1 MEIEIV
7 ILVFI
12 SALTLSFGVNILKK
26 KTRTYKRQLLL
37 FSVIFSQFAWVV
49 TNLLTLLFYDV
60 DYWNLI
66 FTRSSFAAAAIISI
80 CFLKLINEISQPR
93 NKAFVWMLIFIQ
105 MSWIPLSFTNLI
117 VDSVI
122 AGEKC

>member
-7 ILVFI
+7 LLVFI
-12 SALTLSFGVNILKK
+12 SVLTLSFGVNILKK

-80 CFLKLINEISQPR
+80 SFLKLINEIYP
-93 NKAFVWMLIFIQ
+93 NLETKH
-105 MSWIPLSFTNLI
+105 SFGC
-117 VDSVI
+117 SFSFKSP
-122 AGEKC
+122 GFH